1 MLFWSIFIPIML
13 YYVLGL
19 TTSHRFR
26 ANKFAGRKDMSFA
39 EIFDEYLRNK
49 SISKNKAESSWSEV
63 AKAFKIPPQKLR
75 PTDSFAKELHYHI
88 SWFPFTDLNADFYA
102 IANKRLRESNPDP
115 EAIKNIKML
124 GDYIEIVSKVD

>member
-1 MLFWSIFIPIML
+1 MFFWAIFILIML

-39 EIFDEYLRNK
+39 EIFAEYFQDKN
-49 SISKNKAESSWSEV
+49 ISKNKAETFWSEV
-63 AKAFKIPPQKLR
+63 AKAFRISPKKLR
-75 PTDSFAKELHYHI
+75 PTDSFEKELNYHI
-88 SWFPFTDLNADFYA
+88 SWFPFTDLNTDFYA

-115 EAIKNIKML
+115 EAVKKIKVL
-124 GDYIEIVSKVD
+124 GDYIELVARKD